1 MAART
6 VVLTVVLVVVPTAV
20 PMAVLMAVLT
30 VALTVALTVV
40 PTVVPT
46 VALTVA
52 RTLVPMWAAGSP
64 APMTRWAPERPPW
77 AVPTML
83 PSAGPTPVTRSI
95 AGSR

>member
-6 VVLTVVLVVVPTAV
+6 VVLTVVPTAARTAARTVVPMAARTVVPTVV
-20 PMAVLMAVLT
+20 PMAAR
-30 VALTVALTVV
+30 
-40 PTVVPT
+40 TVVPT
-46 VALTVA
+46 VALT
-52 RTLVPMWAAGSP
+52 LVPMWAVGSP